1 MSGWEKKGWRD
12 GVQRWLGLVW
22 ITLWLLPLCGRAAA
36 PELLLAEVDDGTV
49 DPAAYWVSEKYD
61 GVRAFWDGQVL
72 RFRSG
77 RPIAAPAWFVAALP
91 AVPLDG
97 ELWLG
102 RGQFTTLVGIVR
114 KTRPVDAEW
123 RQVRYLLFELPGAP
137 GSFTERRAALAQIA
151 VRQNVA
157 WLVAAPQFRVAD
169 RTELAAALQGVL
181 AEGGEGLMLHRADAP
196 YQSGRS
202 AVLLK
207 VVPERE
213 AEATVL
219 GYIAGKGALRGQM
232 GALRVRSAAGVE
244 FVLGSGFTLA
254 ERRDP
259 PPIGS
264 RVTYRYRELGENGVP
279 RFARYLRR
287 FPEL

>member
-1 MSGWEKKGWRD
+1 MFGRGARWRC
-12 GVQRWLGLVW
+12 GSIRRWPGLLLFVF
-22 ITLWLLPLCGRAAA
+22 WLLPFWGRAAA
-36 PELLLAEVDDGTV
+36 PELLLAEVDDGSV

-61 GVRAFWDGQVL
+61 GVRAFWDGRVL

-77 RPIAAPAWFVAALP
+77 RPIAAPAWFLAALP
-91 AVPLDG
+91 ATPLDG

-102 RGQFTTLVGIVR
+102 RGQFTALVGIVR
-114 KTRPVDAEW
+114 KARPVDGEW
-123 RQVRYLLFELPGAP
+123 RRVRYLLFEQPGAP
-137 GSFTERRAALAQIA
+137 GGFTERRAALAQIA

-169 RTELAAALQGVL
+169 RKELADALQRVL

-213 AEATVL
+213 AEAMVV
-219 GYIAGKGALRGQM
+219 GHIAGKGALRGRM

-244 FVLGSGFTLA
+244 FVLGSGFDLA

-264 RVTYRYRELGENGVP
+264 RVTYRYRELGQNGVP

>member
-114 KTRPVDAEW
+114 KARPVAAEW

-244 FVLGSGFTLA
+244 FVLGSGFDLA